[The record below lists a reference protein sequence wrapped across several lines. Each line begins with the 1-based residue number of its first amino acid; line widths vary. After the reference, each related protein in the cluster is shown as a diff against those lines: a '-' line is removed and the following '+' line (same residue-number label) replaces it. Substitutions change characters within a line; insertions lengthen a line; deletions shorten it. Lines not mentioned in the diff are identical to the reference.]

1 MDVPEDMAA
10 ALVVIAGFHIE
21 AGAIAGRINDWGA

>member
-1 MDVPEDMAA
+1 MDVPEDLAA

-21 AGAIAGRINDWGA
+21 AGAHRWTHQ